1 MAILPELA
9 SVSVVIP
16 CYRCADTIVRAVAS
30 VAAQT
35 LRPAEI
41 ILVEDCSSDE
51 TLEILNKL
59 QSEYPSGWIKVIP
72 LSFNVGAGEAR
83 NAGWDAARGSY
94 IAFLDAD
101 DSWHTQK
108 IAIQYG
114 WMSAHPDVALTG
126 HECQELEAGA
136 KRDIDNMHS
145 AADVDGG
152 FEAVS
157 HVELLVSNRFP
168 TRSVMLKRE
177 LPYRF
182 VPGKRYSED
191 YLLWA
196 MICLDGHS
204 CYQSSLPLAF
214 LFKASYGGGGLSA
227 QRWRMQ
233 QGELDT
239 YRQLY
244 RSDRIGL
251 IVFMLAYFFSWV
263 KYGRR
268 ILTVKLRK
276 DRSG

>member
-1 MAILPELA
+1 MTILPELA

-35 LRPAEI
+35 LRPAEV
-41 ILVEDCSSDE
+41 ILVEDCSNDE
-51 TLEILNKL
+51 TLAVLNQL
-59 QSEYPSGWIKVIP
+59 QSEYPLGWIKVIP

-114 WMSAHPDVALTG
+114 WMSAHPDITLTG
-126 HECQELEAGA
+126 HECQEVNGGA
-136 KRDIDNMHS
+136 QSDIDNIH
-145 AADVDGG
+145 AANVNGR
-152 FEAVS
+152 FEPVS
-157 HVELLVSNRFP
+157 HTALLVSNRFS

-177 LPYRF
+177 IPYRF
-182 VPGKRYSED
+182 APGKRYSED
-191 YLLWA
+191 YLLWT

-227 QRWRMQ
+227 QLWRMQ
-233 QGELDT
+233 QGEIST
-239 YRQLY
+239 YCQLY
-244 RSDRIGL
+244 RSDRIGFL
-251 IVFMLAYFFSWV
+251 IFMLVYFLSWI

-268 ILTVKLRK
+268 ILVVKLRK
-276 DRSG
+276 CRDS